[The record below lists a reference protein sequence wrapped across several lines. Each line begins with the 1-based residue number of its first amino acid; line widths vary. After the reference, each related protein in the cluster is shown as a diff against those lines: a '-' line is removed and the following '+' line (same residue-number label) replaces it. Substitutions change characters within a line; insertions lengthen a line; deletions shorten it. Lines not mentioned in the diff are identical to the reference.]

1 MHFINFARKNRQIK
15 FNKTLLKKN
24 KIKLKF
30 FQMICFKMI
39 EDCQDL
45 DDRRFNNHLR
55 VETSNYYN
63 LDDRR
68 LQRDI

>member
-1 MHFINFARKNRQIK
+1 
-15 FNKTLLKKN
+15 
-24 KIKLKF
+24 
-30 FQMICFKMI
+30 MICFKMI